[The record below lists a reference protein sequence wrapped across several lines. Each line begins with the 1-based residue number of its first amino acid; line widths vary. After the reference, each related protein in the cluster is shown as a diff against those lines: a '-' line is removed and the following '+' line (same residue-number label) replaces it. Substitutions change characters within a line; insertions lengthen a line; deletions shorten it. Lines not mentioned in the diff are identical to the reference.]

1 MSVND
6 ERIDIQHAIEIEKEK
21 IRKKYL
27 DSAEEIVSGYY
38 RERELSMDYEGR
50 QIFEL
55 LQNAD
60 DEAND
65 SSGKVHITF
74 DGKTL
79 TVSNTGNP
87 FTLRGV
93 KSLLYPSASPKKN
106 SSDKIGCKGLGFRS
120 ILTWANSV
128 TVASK
133 GFAIQ
138 FSRKNAIDFLRS
150 ILDENP
156 NLKEEIEASSHD
168 EYPIAT
174 LTCPKIITQDV
185 LEESY
190 ATSIIIECR
199 EELAQT
205 IEEQIVRLQFEEL
218 IFLPHL
224 NEIEISCN
232 QYQKNFFKVVEGNE
246 VIIETRDL
254 LDHSTESSS
263 WRLYKK
269 VGTIQSQDGKDKS
282 YEFIIAYDAT
292 GKKHG
297 EVLYSYFKTDVK
309 LQFPALIHGTFELT
323 SDRNNL
329 QKQSRINQQLTQ
341 ILAKFMVETA
351 IAISE
356 EQKEC
361 SYAPLSLVIASDMDI
376 ILKDI
381 YRLDAYLRDEVREKK
396 ILPTIENKYISINQL
411 PKYTSSLCADI
422 LDPDLFP
429 ELLKST
435 DNKVIQD
442 YLQLE
447 LGLRFYKYEEFCNRL
462 NNHVQEY
469 SFDDRAELIA
479 LTLQNYPNNPKADIF
494 PHLLIDNLG
503 ENILDSSRVY
513 LVPTE
518 EQLIALPEWADI
530 RFLSPEL
537 EKKVLTKLHYSGR
550 RELVNK
556 LSRFNMDEYSFDK
569 LLYSVV
575 NQITRASNA
584 SDRCTDVLNWLWE
597 YYNKNREKSQLP
609 SKIHVKVICRDGV
622 IRDAKD
628 CYIGSEYGNTLG
640 ERLISLYSSNF
651 VVLDESK
658 MGHHDAYE
666 IECFLLWL
674 GVAKY
679 PRIIK
684 KSLSKDE
691 SNAFLNGCYP
701 LYVSED
707 KTAYQQYEL
716 NNFIEISIGTVEHF
730 EQILEEADFNDLLA
744 WFILD
749 TEINERIKSETEEKN
764 LFSCIKGIPSRKQNI
779 RTVKAPYIKSY
790 LRYCLS
796 VSKWIPDEH
805 GNKEAPDHCCFEENE
820 LAPFIIVPKIQQERI
835 RNEVGRNCIKEV
847 DTILSWIGVADTFQ
861 EMKETVVYQALMKLP
876 ELDPECKLGRPLYR
890 KIIRSSEFSYGGEK
904 NPYYRDFVTKGAVL
918 AKQGGKKQY
927 VPVSQVSYADKKV
940 FSEEILSAFY
950 MFDIDARSGEEKI
963 QKLFGVKPLKYT
975 KVEIDGDIVLH
986 PLNESFKKEYLRFLP
1001 FVFACRSELKNANS
1015 DFRRLKDSRVVL
1027 CSSIRIR
1034 YDFGTETK
1042 VSTLKAFENVYLRLE
1057 NTAYICL
1064 PDSIIDFYDMK
1075 SSFEFA
1081 DSVAELITTIL
1092 DVNEDKGFFRDL
1104 FRDNNLDRE
1113 RKMRIDKGDENLN
1126 RLTAA
1131 KQRFSLDTDPRYEF
1145 WMTLADITHISL
1157 KPSNVSTASEIISA
1171 MGLSPSIDA
1180 EVDYD
1185 NLNSFDNIPFLS
1197 TIFSQLGID
1206 VLQYN
1211 TSANQTLQVSQY
1223 WSHMLKVKMTQYRSS
1238 YQAFLLEKLTGEEDS
1253 ANQYDQ
1259 YMEEYNYFEPEL
1271 ENSLFV
1277 DIEEVFYK
1285 KFSITFSDLDK
1296 YSDKTVQEVLK
1307 KEKEKV
1313 SEEDIKKLNASFAP
1327 NTIDAYLIMGRI
1339 NELLCSPTTET
1350 IEPNS
1355 SEPSENQDI
1364 KKLVAEALAAPVQGF
1379 SSISTQVPDDNT
1391 RIIESTKQRHH
1402 QRTIHSEVAD
1412 RKKQEIG
1419 IIGEA
1424 YVYKA
1429 LLALYPDVRWVSGN
1443 AEKAGRTSKGDDTC
1457 GYDIKYTDTDGRIQ
1471 YVEVKTSRNEE
1482 ILFFLSDSELHF
1494 ARNNASNYEIIFVVI
1509 DENQKSANKLWR
1521 LGHIFDFSEDEDLF
1535 HNQRFFVESDGYKI
1549 TAKPV
1554 NE

>member
-1 MSVND
+1 MSVNY
-6 ERIDIQHAIEIEKEK
+6 ERIDMQQAIEIEKEK

-38 RERELSMDYEGR
+38 REQELSMDYEGR

-65 SSGKVHITF
+65 STGKVHITF

-93 KSLLYPSASPKKN
+93 KSLLYPSASPKKT

-138 FSRKNAIDFLRS
+138 FSRTNAIDFLRS

-156 NLKEEIEASSHD
+156 NLNEEIEASSHD

-174 LTCPKIITQDV
+174 LTCPKIITQRV

-205 IEEQIVRLQFEEL
+205 IEEQIVGLQFEEL

-232 QYQKNFFKVVEGNE
+232 QYQKNFYKVVEGNE

-254 LDHSTESSS
+254 LDHNTESSS

-269 VGTIQSQDGKDKS
+269 TGTIQSAEGKDKS

-292 GKKHG
+292 GKKRG
-297 EVLYSYFKTDVK
+297 EVLYSYFKTDIK

-329 QKQSRINQQLTQ
+329 QKQSHINRQLTQ
-341 ILAKFMVETA
+341 LLAKFMVETA
-351 IAISE
+351 VAISE
-356 EQKEC
+356 EQKAC
-361 SYAPLSLVIASDMDI
+361 SYEPLRLVIASEMDI
-376 ILKDI
+376 VLKDN
-381 YRLDAYLRDEVREKK
+381 YKLDEYLQSEAREKK
-396 ILPTIENKYISINQL
+396 ILPTIGNKYISINQL
-411 PKYTSSLCADI
+411 PKYTNILFADI
-422 LDPDLFP
+422 LDPDIFP
-429 ELLKST
+429 ELLKPT
-435 DNKVIQD
+435 DDKVIQN
-442 YLQLE
+442 YLQSNLR
-447 LGLRFYKYEEFCNRL
+447 LGFYEYEEFCHRL
-462 NNHVQEY
+462 NSHMQEH
-469 SFDDRAELIA
+469 SLDTRAELIA
-479 LTLQNYPNNPKADIF
+479 LILQKYPNIPKTDIF
-494 PHLLIDNLG
+494 PHLLIDNH
-503 ENILDSSRVY
+503 EEIILDSARVY
-513 LVPTE
+513 PVPAE
-518 EQLIALPEWADI
+518 EQLISLPEWADI

-537 EKKVLTKLHYSGR
+537 EKKLLTKLHISGH

-575 NQITRASNA
+575 NQVTRGSDVA
-584 SDRCTDVLNWLWE
+584 DRCTDVLNWLWE
-597 YYNKNREKSQLP
+597 YYNQDREERQLP
-609 SKIHVKVICRDGV
+609 SKIHVKVICRDGK
-622 IRDAKD
+622 IRDAKE
-628 CYIGSEYGNTLG
+628 CYIGEEYGNTLG

-651 VVLDESK
+651 VVLDTSK
-658 MGHHDAYE
+658 MGHHDTDE
-666 IECFLLWL
+666 IEGFLLWL

-691 SNAFLNGCYP
+691 SKAFLDGCYP

-707 KTAYQQYEL
+707 NTKYQQYEF
-716 NNFIEISIGTVEHF
+716 NDFTEISIGTVEHF
-730 EQILEEADFNDLLA
+730 EQILAEADFNDLLT

-749 TEINERIKSETEEKN
+749 TEINERIKTETEEKN
-764 LFSCIKGIPSRKQNI
+764 LFSCIKGLPSRKQYT
-779 RTVKAPYIKSY
+779 RTVKPPYIQSY
-790 LRYCLS
+790 LRYRLS
-796 VSKWIPDEH
+796 VSKWIPDEQ
-805 GNKEAPDHCCFEENE
+805 GNKADPAHCCFEENE
-820 LAPFIIVPKIQQERI
+820 LAPFIIVPKIQYDLI
-835 RNEVGRNCIKEV
+835 RKAVGRNCSKEV
-847 DTILSWIGVADTFQ
+847 DAILNWIGVADTFQ
-861 EMKETVVYQALMKLP
+861 EMKETVVYQALMRLP
-876 ELDPECKLGRPLYR
+876 ELDPECRLGRPLYR
-890 KIIRSSEFSYGGEK
+890 KIIRSSEFSYNGQK
-904 NPYYRDFVTKGAVL
+904 NPYYNDFIKNGLVL

-940 FSEEILSAFY
+940 FSEEILSGFY

-986 PLNESFKKEYLRFLP
+986 PLNEPFKKEYLRFLP
-1001 FVFACRSELKNANS
+1001 FVFACRSELKNS
-1015 DFRRLKDSRVVL
+1015 SSEFRRLKESRVIL

-1042 VSTLKAFENVYLRLE
+1042 VSNLKAFENVYLRSD

-1064 PDSIIDFYDMK
+1064 SDSIIDFYTMK
-1075 SSFEFA
+1075 DSFEFA

-1092 DVNEDKGFFRDL
+1092 DVNEDKGFYRDL
-1104 FRDNNLDRE
+1104 FRDNDLDRE
-1113 RKMRIDKGDENLN
+1113 RKMRIDKGDENLI

-1131 KQRFSLDTDPRYEF
+1131 RQRFSLDTNPRYDF
-1145 WMTLADITHISL
+1145 WMALADITHISIESS
-1157 KPSNVSTASEIISA
+1157 KVSTANEIISS
-1171 MGLSPSIDA
+1171 MKLSPSIDA
-1180 EVDYD
+1180 DVNYD
-1185 NLNSFDNIPFLS
+1185 NLNAFDNIPVLS
-1197 TIFSQLGID
+1197 IIFSQLGID
-1206 VLQYN
+1206 VIQYN
-1211 TSANQTLQVSQY
+1211 ASVIHTLQVSHY
-1223 WSHMLKVKMTQYRSS
+1223 WNHILKEKMAQYRPL
-1238 YQAFLLEKLTGEEDS
+1238 YQAFLLEKLANQEEA
-1253 ANQYDQ
+1253 ANQYDF
-1259 YMEEYNYFEPEL
+1259 YMEKYNYFAPEL
-1271 ENSLFV
+1271 KNSLFV
-1277 DIEEVFYK
+1277 DIEEVFNK
-1285 KFSITFSDLDK
+1285 EFGITFSNLDK

-1307 KEKEKV
+1307 KERAKISEKDF
-1313 SEEDIKKLNASFAP
+1313 EKLNASFAP
-1327 NTIDAYLIMGRI
+1327 NIIEAYLITGQI
-1339 NELLCSPTTET
+1339 NELLCSATTET
-1350 IEPNS
+1350 IGPNS

-1364 KKLVAEALAAPVQGF
+1364 KKIAAEALALPVPGF
-1379 SSISTQVPDDNT
+1379 SSISTQAPDDNT
-1391 RIIESTKQRHH
+1391 SIIESTKHKHH
-1402 QRTIHSEVAD
+1402 QRMIHSEVTD

-1424 YVYKA
+1424 YVYNA

-1443 AEKAGRTSKGDDTC
+1443 AEKAGRTLKGDDTC

-1509 DENQKSANKLWR
+1509 DENGKTNHKLWR
-1521 LGHIFDFSEDEDLF
+1521 LGHIFDFSEGEDLF
-1535 HNQRFFVESDGYKI
+1535 HNQRFSIESDGYRI

-1554 NE
+1554 TE